1 MQTVKVIWNGSQ
13 HSRKNISEKKAQAR
27 QLGVI
32 SIAALSVHLPFH
44 ITSSFHIQFNTMCVY
59 EPEPQCVCVWYFA
72 EPDLW
77 FLQLI
82 SFLSVWVL
90 YWLCICAMCI
100 FFLHICAHLCMFVIT
115 FCSVCIL
122 FPVSMTGEHF
132 MFAAGCSFGLSSK
145 DWLVMQP
152 NLSRSSFMTLWVC
165 ETSRAIL
172 PTVAES
178 LSHPQTCLWVCAC
191 MHLSMPLCIYCMCVT
206 EFLEISHP
214 TRNNFSWLKEYYT
227 VSVCMFVC
235 MCALEEACACAFKQL
250 LCCKQFLK
258 HGSVCFLPALL
269 SCFSS
274 KMSRVRFKMDHFN
287 AAHAHTQK
295 HQASNMKAQE
305 TCKHIHTY

>member
-100 FFLHICAHLCMFVIT
+100 FFFFTYM
-115 FCSVCIL
+115 
-122 FPVSMTGEHF
+122 
-132 MFAAGCSFGLSSK
+132 CSF
-145 DWLVMQP
+145 VY
-152 NLSRSSFMTLWVC
+152 VC
-165 ETSRAIL
+165 D
-172 PTVAES
+172 
-178 LSHPQTCLWVCAC
+178 
-191 MHLSMPLCIYCMCVT
+191 
-206 EFLEISHP
+206 
-214 TRNNFSWLKEYYT
+214 
-227 VSVCMFVC
+227 
-235 MCALEEACACAFKQL
+235 
-250 LCCKQFLK
+250 
-258 HGSVCFLPALL
+258 CFLLSVHFISCEHDRGALYVCCWL
-269 SCFSS
+269 LFWF
-274 KMSRVRFKMDHFN
+274 VF
-287 AAHAHTQK
+287 
-295 HQASNMKAQE
+295 
-305 TCKHIHTY
+305 